1 MKNNKLMSAKKLT
14 VLVMSGVLAAG
25 MGMSVFAAEM
35 APRDFGGPGMDAS
48 GFEQQERPELPEGEL
63 PEIPEGELPEIGG
76 EVPLLPN
83 GEMPPRTEGK
93 MPEIPDGEVPELPAL
108 QDGELP
114 ELPELQDSELP
125 ERPEIQNGEST
136 ELPSFA
142 QDGQMQGFR
151 RGMQG
156 MPQMDREGQSPKNA
170 EYGKAGRKLPGE
182 LTEKPTE
189 KSSGADAETAA
200 KSGDTEEAA
209 AETAETSG
217 DVTEEKAPIDENMI
231 QQFIEFLKGFLKKA

>member
-76 EVPLLPN
+76 EVPLLPS
-83 GEMPPRTEGK
+83 GEMPPRTEGE
-93 MPEIPDGEVPELPAL
+93 MPEIPDGEVPEMPELP
-108 QDGELP
+108 DGELP
-114 ELPELQDSELP
+114 EM
-125 ERPEIQNGEST
+125 QNGERT
-136 ELPSFA
+136 ELPPFA

-156 MPQMDREGQSPKNA
+156 MPQMDREGQGPKNA
-170 EYGKAGRKLPGE
+170 EFGKAGRKLPGE
-182 LTEKPTE
+182 LTEKP
-189 KSSGADAETAA
+189 AEN
-200 KSGDTEEAA
+200 S
-209 AETAETSG
+209 SG

-231 QQFIEFLKGFLKKA
+231 QQFIDFLKGFLKKA